1 MKHIFGNQK
10 KLSAAVV
17 LAAVVASAMAVGMGQ
32 PTVNSRWALAGEDTV
47 PLRRYLPGEI
57 RDTAVY
63 AAEKQAQEQL
73 KRSTQFNIRLLT
85 RCYGDSIVLRWSAP
99 DYVGWRYLNNVGV
112 TIVRRDL
119 ESGGEGVI
127 LAEALKPITLEEAW
141 RIYPESDSV
150 ARMGIGSVYNLKQAN
165 PYNQQAPAGEMG
177 AIYGV
182 HEDQQMQFGFA
193 MLAAEWRADVA
204 ERMAVRFTDRN
215 VKGGRKYE
223 YIVMPAVNDTTSN
236 VLLVP
241 ALAEVENKFY
251 KPEEYNV
258 EVSDTVTGPGSV
270 TLSWPDG
277 NYSSFEIERRTVSPS
292 GNGAGAWQRVNR
304 KPYMVMMQG
313 DVTNCIFIDDA
324 VEEGTYE
331 YRVMAHDAFG
341 DLTAPTKPITVTMPD
356 LTPPSAPMI
365 TGIDLGGEIDGE
377 SWADIHWRKPQL
389 EDDFIGYVVFYRH
402 PRITKDEW
410 WKLSKDYVAPTDTVC
425 RVNIS
430 SLMSGDVMVAAYD
443 KAGNA
448 GRSVSQ
454 VMRISDVTPP
464 SAPTGLKAQVNLEH
478 GLIKLTWHPNP
489 ELDIDHY
496 VVQFAND
503 STHNFVG
510 KTNAL
515 QVDTCHID
523 TVLMDANQKYIYYR
537 VVAVDATGNE
547 GKPSEMLQ
555 VVRPSTVPPQVA
567 HIDSAYVSEQ
577 GVYMRWACSD
587 ERMVYRHRVLRRQ
600 KSQAKWTV
608 IRVCDADSVM
618 AAGDYIELVD
628 TPDASL
634 QKEWIYAVESF
645 SYYGISSGLSLQYH
659 ALFRGKLFFDCKLHL
674 LGSYQNGETRL
685 AWEMGQK
692 PPYEGDWYYSIYRQ
706 GPGDE
711 SPQFLMTA
719 EQDAVEHIDHL
730 LQPGQQATYYIYVT
744 YPDGRRSAASNK
756 VTISAPSN
764 Q

>member
-10 KLSAAVV
+10 KLSAAFV
-17 LAAVVASAMAVGMGQ
+17 LTAVVASAMAVGMGQ
-32 PTVNSRWALAGEDTV
+32 PTVNSRWSAVEEDTV
-47 PLRRYLPGEI
+47 PFRRYLPGEI

-63 AAEKQAQEQL
+63 AAEREAMQHMKQ
-73 KRSTQFNIRLLT
+73 STQFNIRLLT
-85 RCYGDSIVLRWSAP
+85 RCYGDSVVLRWLAP
-99 DYVGWRYLNNVGV
+99 DYVGWRYLNSVGV
-112 TIVRRDL
+112 TIVRRELD
-119 ESGGEGVI
+119 GGESVT
-127 LAEALKPITLEEAW
+127 LAEALKPTSLEEAW

-150 ARMGIGSVYNLKQAN
+150 ARMGIGSIYNKKQAN
-165 PYNQQAPAGEMG
+165 PYNQKDPAGEMG
-177 AIYGV
+177 SIYGV

-204 ERMAVRFTDRN
+204 THMAVRFTDLD
-215 VKGGRKYE
+215 VKRGHKYE
-223 YIVMPAVNDTTSN
+223 YIVMPAVNDTTGN
-236 VLLVP
+236 ILLVP

-251 KPEEYNV
+251 KPEDYDV
-258 EVSDTVTGPGSV
+258 EVNDSVTGPGSV
-270 TLSWPDG
+270 LLSWPDG
-277 NYSSFEIERRTVSPS
+277 NYSSFEIERRQVSPA
-292 GNGAGAWQRVNR
+292 NGQWLRVNQ

-313 DVTNCIFIDDA
+313 DVSNCIYVDKA

-356 LTPPSAPMI
+356 LTPPTPPLI
-365 TGIDLGGEIDGE
+365 TGINLGGEIDGE
-377 SWADIHWRKPQL
+377 SWADIRWRKDQI
-389 EDDFIGYVVFYRH
+389 EDDLVGYVVFYRH

-410 WKLSKDYVAPTDTVC
+410 WKLSKDYVPPTDTIC

-448 GRSVSQ
+448 GKSIAQ

-464 SAPTGLKAQVNLEH
+464 SPPTGLKAKINLEH

-510 KTNAL
+510 KTNNT

-523 TVLMDANQKYIYYR
+523 TVFMDANQKYIYYK

-547 GKPSEMLQ
+547 SQPSDMLQ
-555 VVRPSTVPPQVA
+555 VVRPSKVPPQVA
-567 HIDSAYVSEQ
+567 HIDSAYVNEQ
-577 GVYMRWACSD
+577 GVYMRWVCSD
-587 ERMVYRHRVLRRQ
+587 ERQVYRHRVLRRQ
-600 KSQAKWTV
+600 KGNKDWTV
-608 IRVCDADSVM
+608 IRVCDADSVK
-618 AAGDYIELVD
+618 AAGDYIELID
-628 TPDASL
+628 MPDANL

-645 SYYGISSGLSLQYH
+645 NYFGISSGLSLQYH
-659 ALFRGKLFFDCKLHL
+659 ALFRGKLFFDCKLQL
-674 LGSYQNGETRL
+674 LGSYKNDETRL
-685 AWEMGQK
+685 VWEMGQK

-706 GPGDE
+706 GPDDE

-719 EQDAVEHIDHL
+719 EQDAVEHTDHL
-730 LQPGQQATYYIYVT
+730 LKPGQQATYYIYVC
-744 YPDGRRSAASNK
+744 YPDGRRSKLSNM
-756 VTISAPSN
+756 VTVSAPASK
-764 Q
+764 